1 MSHHPKIFTFTTV
14 LERNDGDKEIETEVD
29 VTVRV
34 ESLAASAGF
43 PGESCHLRDFRITDI
58 MHDGLPLSELEI
70 AELHERAS
78 NEIYKH

>member
-1 MSHHPKIFTFTTV
+1 MSRYPTIFTFTTV
-14 LERNDGDKEIETEVD
+14 LERSNGSVETEEEVS

-43 PGESCHLRDFRITDI
+43 GGESCHLRDFRITDI